1 MDIRLYFPVLRPFQ
15 VRAPRP
21 QRLRPRTRIGPDQLA
36 DWRDFHIAMFGDDSD
51 IELVRAILLEK
62 VFDHNR
68 KVIDNRRLREVRLQ
82 SLM

>member
-1 MDIRLYFPVLRPFQ
+1 
-15 VRAPRP
+15 
-21 QRLRPRTRIGPDQLA
+21 
-36 DWRDFHIAMFGDDSD
+36 MFGDDSD

>member
-1 MDIRLYFPVLRPFQ
+1 
-15 VRAPRP
+15 
-21 QRLRPRTRIGPDQLA
+21 
-36 DWRDFHIAMFGDDSD
+36 MFGDDSD
-51 IELVRAILLEK
+51 IESVRTILLEK